1 MDTVTQE
8 EAFAATPLA
17 DDERARF
24 FAASPFGGLECLTA
38 TFRSHRYAPHAHET
52 YAVGA
57 ILAGCETFSSR
68 RGRGYAGPGELV
80 FMNPHEVHDGAPHD
94 GGYAYRMSYPSIETL
109 SAVAAEVSGRSDLGI
124 PFFPQPVVHDPAGF
138 ALFVEAHVALQ
149 EEEDALKGAE
159 FLYRFLSLAIVRHA
173 RLPAREP
180 RREHGPVA
188 RIKALLGERFAEPL
202 TLEDLAAEARL
213 SRHHLIRAFARET
226 GMTPHAF
233 LVNRRINAAE
243 TLLRAGLSPAEVAQA
258 TGFADQSHLTRAF
271 KLRRGVTPG
280 AYRMAFAR

>member
-8 EAFAATPLA
+8 QAVAATPLA
-17 DDERARF
+17 RDERARF
-24 FAASPFGGLECLTA
+24 FAAAPFGGLECLTA

-57 ILAGCETFSSR
+57 VLAGCETFSSG

-80 FMNPHEVHDGAPHD
+80 FMNPHEVHDGAPYD

-109 SAVAAEVSGRSDLGI
+109 STIAAEVSGRSNLGT
-124 PFFPQPVVHDPAGF
+124 PYFPEPVVRDPAGF
-138 ALFVEAHVALQ
+138 SLFVEAHLALQ
-149 EEEDALKGAE
+149 EGDDALKGAE
-159 FLYRFLSLAIVRHA
+159 LLYRFLSLAVVRHA
-173 RLPAREP
+173 RLPAHEP
-180 RREHGPVA
+180 GREHGPVA
-188 RIKALLGERFAEPL
+188 RVRTLLAERFAEPL
-202 TLEDLAAEARL
+202 TLEELAAEAGL

-243 TLLRAGLSPAEVAQA
+243 ALLRTGLSPAEVAQA
-258 TGFADQSHLTRAF
+258 TGFADQSRLTRAF
-271 KLRRGVTPG
+271 KARRGVTPG